1 MQQVDHIEASR
12 LKVQKHLDSSKTQ
25 AERNKLGQFATPAP
39 LATEI
44 LQCAR
49 KLLAPQVKVRFL
61 DPAFGTGSFY
71 SALLHTFPRSRIKSA
86 TEFEIDE
93 HFATSATE
101 LWNGQLL
108 QLVNADFTKQ
118 IPPGNERDRA
128 NLLICNP
135 PYVRHHHLSNDDKN
149 RLNVA
154 VRQSL
159 GINLSGLSGLYC
171 YFMCLS
177 HSWMAEGGL
186 AAWLIPSE
194 FMDVNYG
201 RAIKD
206 YLLNHV
212 TLLRIHRFDPSE
224 VQFEDALVSS
234 AVVWFKK
241 TKPVANHTVEF
252 TFGGSLLKAAESAR
266 ISSQVVRDAGKWTQF
281 PQNSNCP
288 EKTENEVKL
297 SDLFTI
303 KRGIATG
310 ANKFFILTPEK
321 VSELQLPKKFLIPI
335 LPSARYL
342 SSDEILANDLGD
354 PLFERKQYLLS
365 CKLPESEVKAK
376 YPSLWEYLESG
387 KREGINEKYLS
398 QHRSPWYSQEQRD
411 PPLFL
416 CTYINRKSKTNGE
429 TFRFILNHSQA
440 IAANVYLLLY
450 PKKPLSDVIMAKPE
464 LINTVW
470 QALKSITPESLRSK
484 GRVYGGELYKM
495 EPKELGNVSA
505 QSILLTLPILSAAA
519 GVQRELW
526 S

>member
-1 MQQVDHIEASR
+1 M
-12 LKVQKHLDSSKTQ
+12 
-25 AERNKLGQFATPAP
+25 G
-39 LATEI
+39 
-44 LQCAR
+44 
-49 KLLAPQVKVRFL
+49 
-61 DPAFGTGSFY
+61 
-71 SALLHTFPRSRIKSA
+71 
-86 TEFEIDE
+86 FEIDE
-93 HFATSATE
+93 RVSDSAAE
-101 LWNGQLL
+101 LWGDELL
-108 QLVNADFTKQ
+108 QLKHADFTKQ
-118 IPPGNERDRA
+118 SAPTSEKQKA

-135 PYVRHHHLSNDDKN
+135 PYVRHHHLINGDKT

-171 YFMCLS
+171 YFMCIA
-177 HSWMAEGGL
+177 HSWMADDGL

-212 TLLRIHRFDPSE
+212 TLIRVHRFDPSD
-224 VQFEDALVSS
+224 VQFDDALVSS

-241 TKPVANHTVEF
+241 AKPVADRTVEF
-252 TFGGSLLKAAESAR
+252 TFGGSLLKSAKSAR
-266 ISSQVVRDAGKWTQF
+266 ISSQVLHDAGKWTQF
-281 PQNSNCP
+281 PQNSNRP
-288 EKTENEVKL
+288 EKAENEVKL

-310 ANKFFILTPEK
+310 ANKFFILS
-321 VSELQLPKKFLIPI
+321 SERVAELHLPKKFLIPI
-335 LPSARYL
+335 LPSARSL
-342 SSDEILANDLGD
+342 TSDEILANEHGD
-354 PLFERKQYLLS
+354 PLVERKQYLLS

-387 KREGINEKYLS
+387 KREGVNEKYLS
-398 QHRSPWYSQEQRD
+398 QHRSPWYSQEERQ

-429 TFRFILNHSQA
+429 TFRFILNHSKA

-450 PKKPLSDVIMAKPE
+450 PKKPLADAIKAQPELVNSLWQGLKAIKPE
-464 LINTVW
+464 T
-470 QALKSITPESLRSK
+470 LRGE

-505 QSILLTLPILSAAA
+505 EAIVSVLPNIPIGT
-519 GVQRELW
+519 GVQEAFW
-526 S
+526 

>member
-49 KLLAPQVKVRFL
+49 KLLPPHVKVRFL

-71 SALLHTFPRSRIKSA
+71 SALLQTFPRSRMKSA
-86 TEFEIDE
+86 TGFEIDE

-108 QLVNADFTKQ
+108 QLENADFTKQ
-118 IPPGNERDRA
+118 ISPTAEKDRA
-128 NLLICNP
+128 NLLVCNP
-135 PYVRHHHLSNDDKN
+135 PYVRHHHLSNDVKN

-154 VRQSL
+154 VRQAL

-177 HSWMAEGGL
+177 HSWLAEDGL

-212 TLLRIHRFDPSE
+212 TLLRIHRFDPSD
-224 VQFEDALVSS
+224 VQFDDALVSS

-241 TKPVANHTVEF
+241 AKPVADHTVEF
-252 TFGGSLLKAAESAR
+252 TFGGSLLKSAKSAR
-266 ISSQVVRDAGKWTQF
+266 ISSQVLRNAGKWTQF
-281 PQNSNCP
+281 PQNSNRP
-288 EKTENEVKL
+288 EKAENEVKL

-310 ANKFFILTPEK
+310 ANKFFILSPER
-321 VSELQLPKKFLIPI
+321 VAELHLPKEFLIPI

-342 SSDEILANDLGD
+342 SSDEILANDHGH
-354 PLFERKQYLLS
+354 PLVERRQYLLS
-365 CKLPESEVKAK
+365 CKLPELEVKAK

-398 QHRSPWYSQEQRD
+398 QHRSPWYSQEERQ

-429 TFRFILNHSQA
+429 TFRFILNHSKA

-450 PKKPLSDVIMAKPE
+450 PKKELAAAIRKEPE
-464 LINTVW
+464 LVQSLW
-470 QALKSITPESLRSK
+470 KMLKSIRPEALRGE
-484 GRVYGGELYKM
+484 GRVYGGELYKI

-505 QSILLTLPILSAAA
+505 EKSLSKILALSAKTA
-519 GVQRELW
+519 VQKAFW
-526 S
+526 